1 MGTSLPQTLR
11 PIYSRQFTSTA
22 ITMGVQKTVIS
33 PGNGTDRPQKGDNI
47 TMEYTGCL
55 HDANAPEGKGKQFD
69 SSVGRGDFNTKIG
82 VGQLIKGW
90 DEGIIGTAENEGMT
104 LGEKATP
111 HHRRLRLRRAWFPW
125 SHPCQRYPH
134 LRCPAQGHQRQ
145 EDVKSML
152 QAL

>member
-1 MGTSLPQTLR
+1 MPAPPSSLTMPALNFFARAKLVTSLPQTLR

-82 VGQLIKGW
+82 VGQLIKGTY
-90 DEGIIGTAENEGMT
+90 ISVHGTFPLPARIRMLT
-104 LGEKATP
+104 YCRLGRG
-111 HHRRLRLRRAWFPW
+111 HHRHR
-125 SHPCQRYPH
+125 
-134 LRCPAQGHQRQ
+134 
-145 EDVKSML
+145 
-152 QAL
+152 

>member
-1 MGTSLPQTLR
+1 MPALNFFARAKLVTSLPQTLR

-82 VGQLIKGW
+82 VGQLIKGTYTSFH
-90 DEGIIGTAENEGMT
+90 GTFPLPARTRMLT
-104 LGEKATP
+104 HCRLGRG
-111 HHRRLRLRRAWFPW
+111 HHRHR
-125 SHPCQRYPH
+125 
-134 LRCPAQGHQRQ
+134 
-145 EDVKSML
+145 
-152 QAL
+152 